1 MKLQFEYKVKIETVK
16 KYLKQYAAFQYDE
29 NILDSWLS
37 SFEDVSLD
45 DLNRMMQ
52 AATKKGA
59 DLLQPSE
66 IVYLFYKAMSI
77 DETVAK
83 YDTTVDIQIE
93 KEVEFD
99 RRKIARGI

>member
-1 MKLQFEYKVKIETVK
+1 MKVKIETVK
-16 KYLKQYAAFQYDE
+16 KFLRDNAAFQYDE
-29 NILDSWLS
+29 NVLDSWIV

-45 DLNRMMQ
+45 NLTIMMK

-59 DLLQPSE
+59 DLLLPSE

-83 YDTTVDIQIE
+83 YDTTVDEQLAKQNAFNLNRI
-93 KEVEFD
+93 
-99 RRKIARGI
+99 RRGL

>member
-1 MKLQFEYKVKIETVK
+1 MKVKIETVK
-16 KYLKQYAAFQYDE
+16 KFLRDNAAFQYDE
-29 NILDSWLS
+29 NVLDSWIV

-45 DLNRMMQ
+45 NLTIMMK

-83 YDTTVDIQIE
+83 YDTTVDEQLAKQNAFNLNRI
-93 KEVEFD
+93 
-99 RRKIARGI
+99 RRGL

>member
-16 KYLKQYAAFQYDE
+16 KFLRDNAAFQYDE
-29 NILDSWLS
+29 NVLDSWIA
-37 SFEDVSLD
+37 SFEDVNLD

-83 YDTTVDIQIE
+83 YDTTVDEQLAKQKTFIQN
-93 KEVEFD
+93 
-99 RRKIARGI
+99 RLQRGI

>member
-1 MKLQFEYKVKIETVK
+1 MKVKIETVK
-16 KYLKQYAAFQYDE
+16 KFLRDNAAFQYDE

-45 DLNRMMQ
+45 NLTIMMK
-52 AATKKGA
+52 AATRKGA

-83 YDTTVDIQIE
+83 YDTTVDEQLAKEKTFIQN
-93 KEVEFD
+93 
-99 RRKIARGI
+99 RLQRGI

>member
-16 KYLKQYAAFQYDE
+16 KFLRDNAAFQYDE
-29 NILDSWLS
+29 NVIDSWMA
-37 SFEDVSLD
+37 SFEDVNLD

-52 AATKKGA
+52 AATRKGA

-83 YDTTVDIQIE
+83 YDTTVDEQLAKQNAFNLNRI
-93 KEVEFD
+93 
-99 RRKIARGI
+99 RRGL

>member
-1 MKLQFEYKVKIETVK
+1 MKVKIETVK
-16 KYLKQYAAFQYDE
+16 KFLRDNAAFQYDE
-29 NILDSWLS
+29 NILDSWIA

-45 DLNRMMQ
+45 NLNIMMQ

-83 YDTTVDIQIE
+83 YDTTVDEQLAKQNAFNLNRI
-93 KEVEFD
+93 
-99 RRKIARGI
+99 RRGL

>member
-16 KYLKQYAAFQYDE
+16 KFLRDNAAFQYDE

-52 AATKKGA
+52 AAIKKGS
-59 DLLQPSE
+59 DLLLPSE

-83 YDTTVDIQIE
+83 YDTTVDIQLAKQKTFIQN
-93 KEVEFD
+93 
-99 RRKIARGI
+99 RLQRGI

>member
-1 MKLQFEYKVKIETVK
+1 MKVQIKTIK

-29 NILDSWLS
+29 NILDSWIAS
-37 SFEDVSLD
+37 YEDVSLD
-45 DLNRMMQ
+45 NLTIMMK

-59 DLLQPSE
+59 DLLLPSE

>member
-16 KYLKQYAAFQYDE
+16 KYLRDNAAFQYDE

-59 DLLQPSE
+59 DLLLPSE

-83 YDTTVDIQIE
+83 YDTTVDIQLAKQKTFIQN
-93 KEVEFD
+93 
-99 RRKIARGI
+99 RLQRGI

>member
-1 MKLQFEYKVKIETVK
+1 MKVKIETVK
-16 KYLKQYAAFQYDE
+16 KFLRNNAAFQYDE
-29 NILDSWLS
+29 NILDSWIA

-45 DLNRMMQ
+45 NLTIMMK

-83 YDTTVDIQIE
+83 YDTTVDEQLAKQNAFNLNRI
-93 KEVEFD
+93 
-99 RRKIARGI
+99 RRGL